1 MLKNLLI
8 ILFLFGM
15 TTHAQLFDSIGGTLK
30 DSNLGGSLGSTPA
43 SPTPTDTSFLS
54 YTPDPAVS
62 EQVLTEFL
70 TTLQNSGQVT
80 PEQAAQMETAFRE
93 SLTPANMQLFIDELF
108 VGEGLKL
115 TNLADVLAIY
125 IIASFVVLNDMNNG
139 TTTEQ
144 DLAVRNQIASAFA
157 SIPDV
162 KNLSDA
168 EKQKTAEAL
177 ILFTIFLANDWQQ
190 AQQGVEGYDLD
201 TVKAYTKDTLLQMGI
216 DPTQFD
222 FTQQGLIR
230 KGAGQATQGTQT
242 GTPTTQTM
250 PPNTQATAPTT
261 LTPEL
266 QAQVDAMTPEQLQQ
280 MLLQCQQLAANPSAA
295 DGIEKG
301 QEVLAVCQAVIAK
314 TAGTTPNT
322 QTTAPTTQTQGNN
335 PLEQTNN
342 QNAINPLGAA
352 ADPLAGSYNGQNI
365 SLTLSGA
372 GTYKGELTFNG
383 QTYPVQATA
392 NGPSLTGTFNSSG
405 TNFDFTATLQGT
417 TLTLLSG
424 GSSFTLEKNP

>member
-30 DSNLGGSLGSTPA
+30 NSNLGGTLGTAAA

-54 YTPDPAVS
+54 YIPDPAVS
-62 EQVLTEFL
+62 QQVVEEFIV
-70 TTLQNSGQVT
+70 TLKNSGQVT
-80 PEQAAQMETAFRE
+80 PEQAAQMETAIRE
-93 SLTPANMQLFIDELF
+93 NLTPANMQLFIDELF

-125 IIASFVVLNDMNNG
+125 IIASFVVLNDMNDG

-157 SIPDV
+157 SIPDI

-190 AQQGVEGYDLD
+190 AQQGVEGYDLN

-216 DPTQFD
+216 DHTQFD

-250 PPNTQATAPTT
+250 PPNTQTTVPTT

-280 MLLQCQQLAANPSAA
+280 MLPQCQQLAANPSAA

-301 QEVLAVCQAVIAK
+301 QEVLAICQAVIAK

-335 PLEQTNN
+335 PLQTNN
-342 QNAINPLGAA
+342 QNAINPLGAV

-372 GTYKGELTFNG
+372 GTYTGELTFNG

-392 NGPSLTGTFNSSG
+392 NGQTLTGIFSSSG